1 MEAQTMST
9 EYVFPPEPQPSVPV
23 RGSRQRY
30 AVSRIFCV
38 GRNYAAHAREMG
50 GDPDREP
57 PFYFT
62 KPANALVPSGSTI
75 PYPPGTKNYHY
86 EMELV
91 VAIGAP
97 VFKVT
102 PEAAKAA
109 VWGYAAGLDMT
120 RRDLQNEAKKTGRPW
135 DTGKGFENA
144 AVITEL
150 VRASEAGPL
159 EKGAITLA
167 VNGEEKQR
175 GDLSDLIWSVAEV
188 VANLSQFYH
197 LKAGD
202 LIYTGTPE
210 GVGPVVPG
218 DVITGQIE
226 GLAELSLTIGAPE

>member
-1 MEAQTMST
+1 MEAQTMSSD
-9 EYVFPPEPQPSVPV
+9 YVFPPEPQPSVPV

-62 KPANALVPSGSTI
+62 KPANALVPSGATI

-150 VRASEAGPL
+150 VRVSEVGPL
-159 EKGAITLA
+159 DKGAITLA

-210 GVGPVVPG
+210 GVGPVLPG

>member
-1 MEAQTMST
+1 MSS
-9 EYVFPPEPQPSVPV
+9 EYVFPPEPQASVPV

-75 PYPPGTKNYHY
+75 PYPPGTQNYHY

-102 PEAAKAA
+102 PEAAQAA

-135 DTGKGFENA
+135 DTGKGFENS

-150 VRASEAGPL
+150 VRASETGPL
-159 EKGAITLA
+159 SQGAITLA
-167 VNGEEKQR
+167 VNGVEKQR

-210 GVGPVVPG
+210 GVGPVLPG

-226 GLAELSLTIGAPE
+226 GLGDLSLTIGAPE

>member
-1 MEAQTMST
+1 MSS
-9 EYVFPPEPQPSVPV
+9 YIFPPAEIPSVPV
-23 RGSRQRY
+23 RGSSARY

-50 GDPDREP
+50 GNPDREP

-75 PYPPGTKNYHY
+75 AYPPGTKNYHY

-91 VAIGAP
+91 IAIGAP

-102 PEAAKAA
+102 PQAAKAA

-120 RRDLQNEAKKTGRPW
+120 RRDLQAEAKAAGRPW
-135 DTGKGFENA
+135 DTAKGFEQS
-144 AVITEL
+144 AVITDI
-150 VRASEAGPL
+150 VRASEAGAL
-159 EKGAITLA
+159 DKGAITLA
-167 VNGEEKQR
+167 VNGAEKQR
-175 GDLSDLIWSVAEV
+175 GDLSDMIWSVAEI

-197 LKAGD
+197 LQPGD

-210 GVGPVVPG
+210 GVGAVKPG
-218 DVITGQIE
+218 DVISGEIE
-226 GLAELSLTIGAPE
+226 GLATLSLTIGEPD

>member
-1 MEAQTMST
+1 MST
-9 EYVFPPEPQPSVPV
+9 SYIFPPSEQPSVAV
-23 RGSRQRY
+23 RGTTARY

-50 GDPDREP
+50 GNPDREP

-62 KPANALVPSGSTI
+62 KPAGALVESGATI

-91 VAIGAP
+91 IAIGAP
-97 VFKVT
+97 VFRVT
-102 PEAAKAA
+102 PEVARAA

-120 RRDLQNEAKKTGRPW
+120 RRDLQAEAKAAGRPW
-135 DTGKGFENA
+135 DTAKGFEQS

-150 VRASEAGPL
+150 VRASDTGVVQA
-159 EKGAITLA
+159 GAITLA
-167 VNGEEKQR
+167 VNGQEKQR
-175 GDLSDLIWSVAEV
+175 GDLSDMIWSVPEII
-188 VANLSQFYH
+188 ANLSQYYH
-197 LKAGD
+197 LHPGD

-210 GVGPVVPG
+210 GVGAVDPG
-218 DVITGQIE
+218 DVITGRID

>member
-1 MEAQTMST
+1 MSSSAS
-9 EYVFPPEPQPSVPV
+9 YIFPPAETPSVAV
-23 RGSRQRY
+23 RGSSARY

-50 GDPDREP
+50 GNPDREP

-62 KPANALVPSGSTI
+62 KPANALVPSGATV

-91 VAIGAP
+91 IAIGAP

-120 RRDLQNEAKKTGRPW
+120 RRDLQAEAKAAGRPW
-135 DTGKGFENA
+135 DTAKGFEQS

-150 VRASEAGPL
+150 VRVSETGAL
-159 EKGAITLA
+159 DKGAITLA
-167 VNGEEKQR
+167 VNGTEKQR
-175 GDLSDLIWSVAEV
+175 GDLSDMIWSVAEI

-197 LKAGD
+197 LHPGD

-210 GVGPVVPG
+210 GVGPVQPG
-218 DVITGQIE
+218 DVISGQIE
-226 GLAELSLTIGAPE
+226 GLAALSLTIGDPE